1 MKKFLSIFLSILL
14 LASSAGVTMA
24 THYCGGQAMESQLML
39 GLAGLDCGMNDM
51 DKNTA
56 CESQNDSSEPHLKM
70 ENCCEN
76 HYVSIESEDTVIT
89 KLSIHAPD
97 LNFFLA
103 LAFTYLGL
111 HPAEV
116 DHTTRYLNY
125 SPPLLKQDIPVLHQ
139 SFLL

>member
-24 THYCGGQAMESQLML
+24 THYCGGQAMVSQLML

-51 DKNTA
+51 DKDTA
-56 CESQNDSSEPHLKM
+56 CKTEDGSSESHLKT

-76 HYVSIESEDTVIT
+76 QYLSIDSEDTVIT
-89 KLSIHAPD
+89 KLSFHSPD
-97 LNFFLA
+97 LKFFLA

-111 HPAEV
+111 HYTGV

-125 SPPLLKQDIPVLHQ
+125 SPPLLAQDIPVLHQ

>member
-14 LASSAGVTMA
+14 LASSTGVTMA
-24 THYCGGQAMESQLML
+24 THYCGGLAVKSQLML

-51 DKNTA
+51 DKEKG
-56 CESQNDSSEPHLKM
+56 CETEDDSSESHIKT

-76 HYVSIESEDTVIT
+76 QYLSIDSEDTVIT
-89 KLSIHAPD
+89 KLSIHSPV
-97 LNFFLA
+97 LKFFLA

-111 HPAEV
+111 PPTEV
-116 DHTTRYLNY
+116 DHTTPYLNY
-125 SPPLLKQDIPVLHQ
+125 SPPLLAQDIPVLHQ